1 MAAPRKDY
9 SYADAV
15 KGTVKIVTNYDDPNY
30 KGPTKEE
37 DEAIGWE
44 PEPYREVSLE
54 LGPGPV
60 FDPDDIP
67 MPPHNYNRPRWQYAD
82 NPEFLERKQLEFD
95 RHEARAAVGLYDCD
109 FEDEMYPRR
118 KG

>member
-1 MAAPRKDY
+1 MEAPRKYY

-15 KGTVKIVTNYDDPNY
+15 KGTVKIVTNYDDPDY
-30 KGPTKEE
+30 KGPTREE
-37 DEAIGWE
+37 DEAVGWE

-54 LGPGPV
+54 VGQPPV

-67 MPPHNYNRPRWQYAD
+67 MPPHNYNRPVWMNAD
-82 NPEFLERKQLEFD
+82 NPEFQRRKQREFIM
-95 RHEARAAVGLYDCD
+95 REARAAVGLYDCD